1 MQEVK
6 NSDYCEYIRP
16 PIDKYKTLA
25 FGSFDEIR
33 DVGYVFGK
41 NYFDSMAKAGRLGR
55 FNQWFNKEP
64 PKRGNHA
71 SLNEYTF
78 IDLAQI
84 VCKLPETYALNT
96 QDLFSEDE
104 DFDGYISEPTTLNM
118 VGHVSLSLSLSQAN
132 RLATLSLSLQDRR
145 RIQVPRA
152 GNSLSFSETEMDSD
166 VELDLELERKV
177 DKATQSNSPTPSKR
191 STLSPTFNRRK
202 LGKENAENEDTDK
215 EEVDEVLTV
224 NTKGSEQQSEK
235 KQRERQLRQRDSR
248 SATPTMEASQNVE
261 VELDK
266 SNAAVDKQK
275 QSKNKKDN

>member
-1 MQEVK
+1 MYAVLTHSLSLSLFLHSVNALLTLNLQEVK

-84 VCKLPETYALNT
+84 VCKLPETYALNN

-104 DFDGYISEPTTLNM
+104 DFDGYISEPTTLNT
-118 VGHVSLSLSLSQAN
+118 VSGRRSLPLV
-132 RLATLSLSLQDRR
+132 
-145 RIQVPRA
+145 VPI
-152 GNSLSFSETEMDSD
+152 S
-166 VELDLELERKV
+166 
-177 DKATQSNSPTPSKR
+177 
-191 STLSPTFNRRK
+191 
-202 LGKENAENEDTDK
+202 
-215 EEVDEVLTV
+215 
-224 NTKGSEQQSEK
+224 
-235 KQRERQLRQRDSR
+235 
-248 SATPTMEASQNVE
+248 
-261 VELDK
+261 
-266 SNAAVDKQK
+266 
-275 QSKNKKDN
+275 

>member
-1 MQEVK
+1 MK

-41 NYFDSMAKAGRLGR
+41 NYFDNMAKAGRLGR

-84 VCKLPETYALNT
+84 VCKLPETYALNAV
-96 QDLFSEDE
+96 DIFSEDE

-118 VGHVSLSLSLSQAN
+118 VYFPMV
-132 RLATLSLSLQDRR
+132 
-145 RIQVPRA
+145 
-152 GNSLSFSETEMDSD
+152 
-166 VELDLELERKV
+166 
-177 DKATQSNSPTPSKR
+177 
-191 STLSPTFNRRK
+191 
-202 LGKENAENEDTDK
+202 
-215 EEVDEVLTV
+215 
-224 NTKGSEQQSEK
+224 
-235 KQRERQLRQRDSR
+235 
-248 SATPTMEASQNVE
+248 
-261 VELDK
+261 
-266 SNAAVDKQK
+266 
-275 QSKNKKDN
+275 